1 MYYSSLQTQILFH
14 HLVLTKKNDIMFK
27 HDCKAADEKMCEC
40 FPVAS
45 ACGLVLKLPV
55 QHGEHF

>member
-14 HLVLTKKNDIMFK
+14 HLVLTKKKYMFK

>member
-1 MYYSSLQTQILFH
+1 
-14 HLVLTKKNDIMFK
+14 MFK

-55 QHGEHF
+55 QHGEALRIHRKFVKCKVAERRLFKKEKG